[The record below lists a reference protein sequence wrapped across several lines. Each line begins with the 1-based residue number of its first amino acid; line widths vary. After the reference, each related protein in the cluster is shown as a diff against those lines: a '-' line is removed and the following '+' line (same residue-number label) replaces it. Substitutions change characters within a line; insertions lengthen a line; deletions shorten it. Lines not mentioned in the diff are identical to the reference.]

1 MTLSHEPITR
11 VDFSPSRGTMTLLA
25 RDFLSNSWT
34 EDLKVIRVAVVD
46 DHPHVAIALRA
57 LLDETPDIQLVAESR
72 RGRDVAALVRRARP
86 DVLLLDLF
94 IEPEFDALAT
104 VRCLRTDFPDLK
116 ICLLSAYLD
125 PAVVRDLLQAGVYG
139 YILKDD
145 DYVSRID
152 TIVRDLADGEIY
164 LSPQAYAAL
173 AQATR
178 AQGKDK
184 EQLLSEREVEILR
197 LAKRG
202 LPNPQIAQSLHI
214 SPGTVRNHLS
224 TIYRK
229 LGVHSR
235 HEALQVADEQHL
247 I

>member
-1 MTLSHEPITR
+1 MNGGS
-11 VDFSPSRGTMTLLA
+11 D
-25 RDFLSNSWT
+25 
-34 EDLKVIRVAVVD
+34 VIRVAVVD

-57 LLDETPDIQLVAESR
+57 LLDETTDIRLVAESR
-72 RGRDVAALVRRARP
+72 RGGDVVALVRRARP

-94 IEPEFDALAT
+94 IEPEFDALA
-104 VRCLRTDFPDLK
+104 VARRLRADFPDLK
-116 ICLLSAYLD
+116 ICLLSAYVEPSL
-125 PAVVRDLLQAGVYG
+125 VRDLLQAGVHG

-152 TIVRDLADGEIY
+152 AIVRDLADGRLY
-164 LSPQAYAAL
+164 LSPQAYEAL

-178 AQGKDK
+178 AEEV
-184 EQLLSEREVEILR
+184 EQPLTEREIEILR
-197 LAKRG
+197 LARRG
-202 LPNPQIAQSLHI
+202 LPNPQIAQALHI

-224 TIYRK
+224 AVYRK

-235 HEALQVADEQHL
+235 HEALQVAEERHL

>member
-1 MTLSHEPITR
+1 M
-11 VDFSPSRGTMTLLA
+11 
-25 RDFLSNSWT
+25 
-34 EDLKVIRVAVVD
+34 IRVAVVD

-57 LLDETPDIQLVAESR
+57 LLEETPDLRLVAESR
-72 RGRDVAALVRRARP
+72 RGGDVMSIVRQARP
-86 DVLLLDLF
+86 HVLLLDLF
-94 IEPEFDALAT
+94 IEPEFDALSM
-104 VRCLRTDFPDLK
+104 VRRLCADFPALK
-116 ICLLSAYLD
+116 ICLLSAYLE
-125 PAVVRDLLQAGVYG
+125 PALVRDLLQAGVHG

-152 TIVRDLADGEIY
+152 TIIRDLADGEIY
-164 LSPQAYAAL
+164 LSPQAYEAL

-178 AQGKDK
+178 AAAT
-184 EQLLSEREVEILR
+184 EQPLSEREIEILR

-202 LPNPQIAQSLHI
+202 LPNPQIAQALHI

-224 TIYRK
+224 AIYRK

-235 HEALQVADEQHL
+235 PEALQIAAERHL

>member
-1 MTLSHEPITR
+1 M
-11 VDFSPSRGTMTLLA
+11 
-25 RDFLSNSWT
+25 
-34 EDLKVIRVAVVD
+34 IRVAVVD

-57 LLDETPDIQLVAESR
+57 LLDETPDIQLVAESQ
-72 RGRDVAALVRRARP
+72 RGGDVAALVHRARP

-104 VRCLRTDFPDLK
+104 VRSLRVDFPDLK
-116 ICLLSAYLD
+116 ICLLSAYLE
-125 PAVVRDLLQAGVYG
+125 PSLVRDMLQAGVYG

-152 TIVRDLADGEIY
+152 AIVRDLADGEIY

-178 AQGKDK
+178 TGGKEK
-184 EQLLSEREVEILR
+184 AQLLSEREVEILR

-224 TIYRK
+224 AVYRK

-235 HEALQVADEQHL
+235 HEALQIAEERHL